1 METPTTPPPTM
12 TTRTALIGGASR
24 RGDHDAVVGREGQRD
39 RLPALEE
46 NARGVGH
53 VPPRRSAVDGH
64 LEPPEGPEERGDLE
78 HAVKSVAP
86 VVRRA
91 LGDDPQLLGAA
102 RQDDPVAVS
111 AAVQGDPQTLAF
123 PVHDAGP
130 GRDDRTAEE
139 VRNAGEVGDEVA
151 ARPRADLARR

>member
-1 METPTTPPPTM
+1 METPATPPPTM

-24 RGDHDAVVGREGQRD
+24 RGDHNAVVGREGQRD

-53 VPPRRSAVDGH
+53 VHPQWSAVDCH
-64 LEPPEGPEERGDLE
+64 LEPHEGPEERGDLE

-91 LGDDPQLLGAA
+91 LGDDAELLGAE

-111 AAVQGDPQTLAF
+111 AAVQGDPQALAF

-130 GRDDRTAEE
+130 GRDDRTDRKSTRLNSSHITISYA
-139 VRNAGEVGDEVA
+139 VFC
-151 ARPRADLARR
+151 L